1 MFYVNP
7 VSVVSPDKGDFN
19 VIAVSWPNGARQI
32 LNKAVATA
40 FLVSAQV
47 EKFIRYL
54 NVRHNTLDLA
64 KIHLIGHSIGAQISG
79 NVGSRLHGEIGRIT
93 GENISLF
100 LLISS
105 ATLLLDL

>member
-1 MFYVNP
+1 MFYVNSL
-7 VSVVSPDKGDFN
+7 SVVSPNKGDFN
-19 VIAVSWPNGARQI
+19 VITVSWPKGAKQI

-79 NVGSRLHGEIGRIT
+79 DIGSRLHGEIGRIT
-93 GENISLF
+93 GEKISLF
-100 LLISS
+100 SLISS
-105 ATLLLDL
+105 ATLLFDL